1 MTAYGAFVE
10 LSDGIDGMI
19 HVSDMSWTRNIN
31 NPNEFL
37 KKGDEVDAIVLSI
50 DEEQQKIALGIK
62 QLTDDP
68 WDDIQKRYKV
78 GTKVNGTVTRIVPY
92 GAFIKLEDDLE
103 GLVHIGQISKERI
116 DKVKSVL
123 SVGQEVTARVIKI
136 DKDDRRIG
144 LSIKAADYD
153 DETFAEE
160 MKSFESIGSS
170 SELVSLSTL
179 FDDIDESL
187 NAK

>member
-1 MTAYGAFVE
+1 M
-10 LSDGIDGMI
+10 
-19 HVSDMSWTRNIN
+19 
-31 NPNEFL
+31 
-37 KKGDEVDAIVLSI
+37 
-50 DEEQQKIALGIK
+50 
-62 QLTDDP
+62 
-68 WDDIQKRYKV
+68 
-78 GTKVNGTVTRIVPY
+78 
-92 GAFIKLEDDLE
+92 
-103 GLVHIGQISKERI
+103 HIGQISKERI